1 MVHDY
6 GVALVLGETKA
17 ERDFDALNRATREL
31 LQDAETN
38 GLDVLGMVDY
48 SSATLPEIAFKL
60 DVLTSR
66 VSALETA
73 LKEQKFATGIGALIT
88 QIGALER
95 LVECLREAQ
104 KPPSNWPL
112 MPHIKRLLTSIT
124 RDTSKP

>member
-1 MVHDY
+1 MLWDDDACREHA
-6 GVALVLGETKA
+6 ALLKST
-17 ERDFDALNRATREL
+17 RDLIK
-31 LQDAETN
+31 DAEEN
-38 GLDVLGMVDY
+38 GLNVLGMVDY

-66 VSALETA
+66 VAALETA

-104 KPPSNWPL
+104 TRQAELALRQPSNWPL
-112 MPHIKRLLTSIT
+112 TPHIKRLLTSIM
-124 RDTSKP
+124 RGTSKP

>member
-6 GVALVLGETKA
+6 GVALMLWDDDACREHAALLKST
-17 ERDFDALNRATREL
+17 RDLIK
-31 LQDAETN
+31 DAEEN
-38 GLDVLGMVDY
+38 GLNVLGMVDY

-66 VSALETA
+66 VAALETA
-73 LKEQKFATGIGALIT
+73 LKEQKFAT
-88 QIGALER
+88 ER

-124 RDTSKP
+124 RSTSKP